1 MQLSLEHAKMEN
13 IDQVVPIDLF
23 ATIQVY
29 LVRRG
34 NFFTQNMRK
43 AFFSEFTLSYKY
55 GFLTWTYNH
64 ERYLE
69 MN

>member
-34 NFFTQNMRK
+34 NFFTQNIRNVI
-43 AFFSEFTLSYKY
+43 FSAFTLLYMY
-55 GFLTWTYNH
+55 GLLIWADNH

-69 MN
+69 IS